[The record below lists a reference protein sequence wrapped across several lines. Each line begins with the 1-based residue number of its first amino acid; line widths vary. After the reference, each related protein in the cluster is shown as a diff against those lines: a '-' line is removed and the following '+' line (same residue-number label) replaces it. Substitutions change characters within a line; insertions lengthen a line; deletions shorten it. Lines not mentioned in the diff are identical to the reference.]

1 MMTYMPVGAT
11 TMLVALLMTLSGC
24 GGSGQLP
31 ELGQVRGTVTLDGQP
46 LSSVEVAFHPVDGR
60 PAFGRTNAAGQYSLQ
75 YKPDT
80 SGCKVGKNLV
90 RIGNAEGEGD
100 EPELEGDDL
109 IQKPGQ
115 KRPVILERYNVKSEL
130 EADVQPGDNTFDF
143 DLKSKP

>member
-1 MMTYMPVGAT
+1 M
-11 TMLVALLMTLSGC
+11 
-24 GGSGQLP
+24 Q
-31 ELGQVRGTVTLDGQP
+31 
-46 LSSVEVAFHPVDGR
+46 GR
-60 PAFGRTNAAGQYSLQ
+60 QN
-75 YKPDT
+75 
-80 SGCKVGKNLV
+80 VV